1 MLEFSAFSLNDAVFI
16 AIAGITVTAAL
27 GVVLFRNIIYSAL
40 SLVLA
45 FLGVAAIYFQLNA
58 GFLGVIQILVY
69 AGAISVLIIFAIMLV
84 MNRPAGRTN
93 LTSPRTREAFAGGT
107 ITIMMLTALIAAI
120 GLSDWPKKVLSSGA
134 DDTVG
139 ILAELMLGDYV
150 IAFEAAAILLLVA
163 VVGAIIL
170 AKGVENK

>member
-1 MLEFSAFSLNDAVFI
+1 MLDFSAFSLYDAVFI
-16 AIAGITVTAAL
+16 AIAGVTVLGAL

-40 SLVLA
+40 SLILA
-45 FLGVAAIYFQLNA
+45 FLGVAALYFQLNA

-84 MNRPAGRTN
+84 MNRAAGKSN
-93 LTSPRTREAFAGGT
+93 LVSPRSREVFTGGT
-107 ITIMMLTALIAAI
+107 ITAMMLTALIAAI
-120 GLSDWPKKVLSSGA
+120 GLSDWPKRVLLAGA

-150 IAFEAAAILLLVA
+150 VAFEAAAILLLVA

>member
-1 MLEFSAFSLNDAVFI
+1 MLNLASVTLFDAVFI
-16 AIAGITVTAAL
+16 VIAGITITAAL

-40 SLVLA
+40 SLILA
-45 FLGVAAIYFQLNA
+45 FLGAAAVYFQLNA

-84 MNRPAGRTN
+84 MNRAAGETN
-93 LTSPRTREAFAGGT
+93 LSSPRTREVFIGGT
-107 ITIMMLTALIAAI
+107 ITAMMLTALMAVI
-120 GLSDWPKKVLSSGA
+120 GFTSWPLTGRPGPDNSPGL
-134 DDTVG
+134 
-139 ILAELMLGDYV
+139 LAELMLGDYV